1 MKMNWINEI
10 TDRFPQKK
18 IYLVRD
24 DDGLLMIDNVKVE
37 LSELD
42 VSVIT
47 YGDPVHF
54 RYTYETKFGRKFDG
68 ILLIRLVDTDFQEV
82 PWDVYQK
89 AFREFIGITDIFPFL
104 DCKAVKKLGIENWEQ
119 LYNAQQSLTTR
130 QNYVSSMKFIERVIY
145 HEADEHIS
153 MILDPYVEDL
163 TLFNKKA
170 PVLREWS
177 EIARLIGEHRLYRRT
192 DKEFELLVDDA
203 NKKFQEYL
211 KRDYDRNLSLPP
223 AKKPNYVNQIL
234 NYLYRM
240 QGISNRKLALIVMD
254 GMSFTQWSV
263 IEKWLVNKSFDF
275 RTQATMAMI
284 PTITS
289 VSRQAI
295 FSGKRPSE
303 FPETITRTSSES
315 IHWREFWKEKGFLEN
330 SIKYQKG
337 LGHTNYQDTV
347 LEFRYVGT
355 DIYGC
360 VIDVVDGFMHGAKQ
374 GLETVQSE
382 LRIWLEKGF
391 LELMLRDMIDL
402 DYDVYITSDHGNVEA
417 TGIGRIQEGVLAMS
431 KGQRAR
437 IYDSGLLRSNI
448 HDSYTESTKEWES
461 ITLPNEGYFPLI
473 AKEKFA
479 FVAEGDIIMTHGGM
493 HMEEIIV
500 PFVKVI
506 KKDGR

>member
-1 MKMNWINEI
+1 MNWINEI

-170 PVLREWS
+170 PVLRME
-177 EIARLIGEHRLYRRT
+177 
-192 DKEFELLVDDA
+192 
-203 NKKFQEYL
+203 
-211 KRDYDRNLSLPP
+211 RD
-223 AKKPNYVNQIL
+223 
-234 NYLYRM
+234 
-240 QGISNRKLALIVMD
+240 
-254 GMSFTQWSV
+254 
-263 IEKWLVNKSFDF
+263 
-275 RTQATMAMI
+275 
-284 PTITS
+284 
-289 VSRQAI
+289 
-295 FSGKRPSE
+295 
-303 FPETITRTSSES
+303 
-315 IHWREFWKEKGFLEN
+315 
-330 SIKYQKG
+330 
-337 LGHTNYQDTV
+337 
-347 LEFRYVGT
+347 
-355 DIYGC
+355 C
-360 VIDVVDGFMHGAKQ
+360 
-374 GLETVQSE
+374 
-382 LRIWLEKGF
+382 
-391 LELMLRDMIDL
+391 
-402 DYDVYITSDHGNVEA
+402 
-417 TGIGRIQEGVLAMS
+417 
-431 KGQRAR
+431 
-437 IYDSGLLRSNI
+437 
-448 HDSYTESTKEWES
+448 
-461 ITLPNEGYFPLI
+461 
-473 AKEKFA
+473 
-479 FVAEGDIIMTHGGM
+479 
-493 HMEEIIV
+493 
-500 PFVKVI
+500 
-506 KKDGR
+506 

>member
-1 MKMNWINEI
+1 MNWIKEI
-10 TDRFPQKK
+10 TEKFPQKK

-24 DDGLLMIDNVKVE
+24 DDELLIKEDVKFE
-37 LSELD
+37 LTELNI
-42 VSVIT
+42 SVIT
-47 YGDPVHF
+47 FEDPVHF
-54 RYTYETKFGRKFDG
+54 RYSYETKFGKKFNG
-68 ILLIRLVDTDFQEV
+68 TLLIRLVGIDFYEV

-89 AFREFIGITDIFPFL
+89 AFRESIGITDIFPFL
-104 DCKAVKKLGIENWEQ
+104 DSEAVKELDIEKWEQ
-119 LYNAQQSLTTR
+119 LYSAQQSLTVR
-130 QNYVSSMKFIERVIY
+130 KNYVSSLKFIECVIY
-145 HEADEHIS
+145 READERIS
-153 MILDPYVEDL
+153 MLLDPYVEDL
-163 TLFNKKA
+163 TLFYKKV
-170 PVLREWS
+170 PFLSEWG
-177 EIARLIGEHRLYRRT
+177 EIVRMIGDHRLYRKI
-192 DKEFELLVDDA
+192 DKKFESLVDDV

-211 KRDYDRNLSLPP
+211 KIEYDRNLSLPP
-223 AKKPNYVNQIL
+223 AKQPNYVSQIL

-240 QGISNRKLALIVMD
+240 QGISGKKLALIVMD

-263 IEKWLVNKSFDF
+263 VEKWLINKNFDF

-315 IHWREFWKEKGFLEN
+315 ILWREFWKEKGFLGN

-347 LEFRYVGT
+347 LEFRYAGT

-402 DYDVYITSDHGNVEA
+402 NYDVYITSDHGNVEA

-448 HDSYTESTKEWES
+448 HDIYTESTKEWES

-479 FVAEGDIIMTHGGM
+479 FVPEGDTIMTHGGM
-493 HMEEIIV
+493 HMEEVIV

-506 KKDGR
+506 KRDDR